1 MKKRPFHQKIRNN
14 LRFITRWQ
22 QVMSAPYRSLSL
34 LIKEQNRL
42 LRRALMYAQ
51 KHVPYYQNLLAA
63 KDFSPKNVISPECLR
78 NLPLITK
85 TEVQK
90 DPKQFFSDEYNPSTL
105 TNARTSGTIGL
116 PLQIFFDDDVIIE
129 TSLLTHREEAA
140 WKNYLGET
148 PRKMSILVPR
158 SFANQVRNDTYQVLW
173 IPTIIK
179 NPRMNVSTD
188 MTPLEHI
195 EEIKK
200 RKPNVLEGYG
210 SVIERIFRYQQDH
223 QIQFPSP
230 KVLLILSEDIQGNT
244 KKALQEEWQA
254 KIFSRYSLTEC
265 IKVGYECEYGC
276 GYHIHTDFCAVRIV
290 DEEGQD
296 VPEGETGM
304 VVITTLKSKAMPFIN
319 YYSGDLAAID
329 SSTCPCGRTQP
340 RLVNIQ
346 GRMAE
351 VIRLPNDRYIRSL
364 TLVRVEHHPD
374 VRQFQIIREGEVD
387 FRVLI
392 IPHTGGDKEGII
404 KHVHDIFDEHAGDV
418 VNVSVDFVDKLITTD
433 RQKQP
438 MYLSHYQPDKTA
450 DGADSFT

>member
-1 MKKRPFHQKIRNN
+1 MKKRPFYQQIRNN
-14 LRFITRWQ
+14 LRFMSRWRK
-22 QVMSAPYRSLSL
+22 VMTAPFQPLSRLRVEQGHQLRKSL
-34 LIKEQNRL
+34 Q
-42 LRRALMYAQ
+42 YAQ
-51 KHVPYYQNLLAA
+51 KHVPFYHELFADQN
-63 KDFSPKNVISPECLR
+63 FSPDAVNSSADLES
-78 NLPLITK
+78 LPLIRK
-85 TEVQK
+85 MDVQQ
-90 DPKQFFSDEYNPSTL
+90 DPQRFFSDEYVPTDL

-140 WKNYLGET
+140 WKSYLGET
-148 PRKMSILVPR
+148 PRKMSILVPS
-158 SFANQVRNDTYQVLW
+158 SFANQVRNDTYKILW
-173 IPTIIK
+173 IPGGVK
-179 NPRMNVSTD
+179 NPRINISTD

-195 EEIKK
+195 EAIKQQ
-200 RKPNVLEGYG
+200 KPNVLEGYG

-223 QIQFPSP
+223 QIQFPAP
-230 KVLLILSEDIQGNT
+230 RVVLILSEDIQQEV
-244 KKALQEEWQA
+244 KKALEEQWQA

-265 IKVGYECEYGC
+265 IKVGYECEYGL

-296 VPEGETGM
+296 MPEGETGT
-304 VVITTLKSKAMPFIN
+304 VVVTTLKSKAMPFTN

-329 SSTCPCGRTQP
+329 SSLCPCGRTQP

-374 VRQFQIIREGEVD
+374 VRQFQIIRQGEVD

-392 IPHTGGDKEGII
+392 IPHPGGDEEGMVH
-404 KHVHDIFDEHAGDV
+404 HVQSIFDEHAGDV
-418 VNVSVDFVDKLITTD
+418 VNISVEFVDELITTD

-438 MYLSHYQPDKTA
+438 MYLSHYQPEKND
-450 DGADSFT
+450 